1 MAQLFGDWEKFRKC
15 LQKLGNIDYRKL
27 HEQAGEAIIANTQQR
42 FRDGKD
48 PEGKPWKHS
57 QKKGQTLVDT
67 RRLRNSITKK
77 VYFDHVEVGTNV
89 RYAAIHQYGGTIKPR
104 RKKWLRFKSGG
115 RWAMKKKVKIP
126 ARPFIGIGEDD
137 ILDIQEICEK
147 TIEEALK

>member
-1 MAQLFGDWEKFRKC
+1 M
-15 LQKLGNIDYRKL
+15 
-27 HEQAGEAIIANTQQR
+27 
-42 FRDGKD
+42 
-48 PEGKPWKHS
+48 
-57 QKKGQTLVDT
+57 DT

-137 ILDIQEICEK
+137 VTDIKEICEK
-147 TIEEALK
+147 MIEEALK